1 MMIPDKKLLS
11 FPNRL
16 VFVGFGCVGQGVLP
30 LILRHIGIAPA
41 QITIVTAHDRG
52 QAEAREYG
60 IKFVLNPLTRE
71 NFRSVL
77 GGLLGPGDFLLNLS
91 VDVSSI
97 ALMELCQEKGALYL
111 DSCIEPWAGGYT
123 DSSLTASQ
131 RSNYAMRETVVALR
145 QRFGGGPTMIPTHG
159 ANPGLVS
166 HWVKQALVNIARD
179 TGIDT
184 PTPKT
189 REAWAELS
197 RRLGIKTIHC
207 AERDTQLAHPP
218 KRVGEFC
225 NTWSVEAFV
234 GEGSQPAEL
243 GWGTHEKHFPA
254 DGRRHDFGCQAAIY
268 LQRPGVTTRVRTWT
282 PLEGPMHGYLVTH
295 GESISIADYL
305 TVRDGDHVLYRPTVH
320 YAYHPCDAA
329 VLSLHELNGKN
340 LRLQDNRRELM
351 HDIYDGHDELGALL
365 AGHARGAYWYGSR
378 LAVQEAR
385 KLAPYNNATSLQ
397 VAAGVLGAMAW
408 AMRNPSAGILD
419 PDELPYEQVL
429 EVASPY
435 LGTQAGAYT
444 DWTPLEGRGVLFPE
458 DLDLSDPWQFKNV
471 RVM

>member
-1 MMIPDKKLLS
+1 
-11 FPNRL
+11 
-16 VFVGFGCVGQGVLP
+16 
-30 LILRHIGIAPA
+30 
-41 QITIVTAHDRG
+41 
-52 QAEAREYG
+52 
-60 IKFVLNPLTRE
+60 
-71 NFRSVL
+71 
-77 GGLLGPGDFLLNLS
+77 
-91 VDVSSI
+91 
-97 ALMELCQEKGALYL
+97 
-111 DSCIEPWAGGYT
+111 
-123 DSSLTASQ
+123 
-131 RSNYAMRETVVALR
+131 
-145 QRFGGGPTMIPTHG
+145 MIPTHG

-179 TGIDT
+179 TGIDA
-184 PTPKT
+184 PAPRT

-268 LQRPGVTTRVRTWT
+268 LQRPGVTTRVRSWT

-305 TVRDGDHVLYRPTVH
+305 TVRDSDQVVYRPTVH

-351 HDIYDGHDELGALL
+351 NDIYEGHDELGALL

-397 VAAGVLGAMAW
+397 VAAGVLGAMVW

-419 PDELPYEQVL
+419 PDELPFEQVL

-435 LGTQAGAYT
+435 LGNQVGAYT